1 MNPSVHIP
9 ITITVL
15 RQTRFVVPLKEL
27 IVILIVTFDGVEV
40 VVVVAVDEVPIEEV
54 VPAVVV

>member
-27 IVILIVTFDGVEV
+27 IVILIVAFDGVEV